1 MTPDL
6 CPFCG
11 KPLRVG
17 VQQAGKRVC
26 SLCGGSIKK
35 NHKYRIG
42 SDGRLQHKN
51 CKNPTGQIENNNMKG
66 MFE

>member
-11 KPLRVG
+11 KPLHVG
-17 VQQAGKRVC
+17 VQQAGKRIC
-26 SLCGGSIKK
+26 SLCGGKIKK
-35 NHKYRIG
+35 PHKYRIG
-42 SDGRLQHKN
+42 SDGRLQHRD
-51 CKNPTGQIENNNMKG
+51 CHNPTGQIENNKTKG